1 MPGHD
6 SKLAYFRIEIAK
18 RHAEELGADRPISP
32 ESIRQIVEN
41 GPFTLSQA
49 EIDEIIAELEHSFAT
64 TQRRG
69 AAVKSDHRPW
79 LGSRRSEIEFYYWE
93 RLRRYNLEGNILPPN
108 VVATLDTVTDEIL
121 DYCGNPAV
129 SDPWKRRGMVMGH
142 VQSGKTT
149 NYSSLICKA
158 ADAGYKIII
167 LLAGITNSLRAQT
180 QERLDETF
188 IGRKSV
194 FTAAAIELLSI
205 LAYSSPGKRRFP
217 AFGTTRDRDFSKAA
231 ANTYGVS
238 LSSLNEPIIFVS
250 KKNKANLT
258 ALKNWLKE
266 QNHGQRISEPLLL
279 IDDEADNA
287 SINTSSDPNGTSA
300 INKVIR
306 EILILFERTSYVG
319 YTATPFANIFID
331 PDTEDE
337 MLQDDLFPRNF
348 IKALDPPTNYVGAGR
363 VFVEGEHLQKQMV
376 RIVDDFVDL
385 LPLKHKR
392 EHTVSALPQSLER
405 AIRIFCLARA
415 IRILRGQGRKHCS
428 MMINAS
434 RFNDVQDQILGLV
447 YRYLQS
453 LKSSVKLNA
462 GLEPALAT
470 DQLWLKLRQDFVKEF
485 EHCEFNFDQARS
497 ALVESVE
504 SIQATTINM
513 RGGSLDYSRHKENG
527 LHVIAI
533 GGLALSRGLTLEG
546 LVVSY
551 ILRNTATSDTLMQM
565 ARWFGYRPGYEDVC
579 RLYLPKSSY
588 DYYEFVNEAVE
599 ELRDEVKRMELLNLT
614 PMEFGLKVRQSPE
627 ALKITAA
634 NKMRTATSVTLAGDY
649 SGRHLEGFTLYNETS
664 INEKNRALIE
674 EFLRGITIAPT
685 GSPSKA
691 EGISLVWRN
700 IDGKALYR
708 AVSAFQFGGNEH
720 LVPIQDSTSLF
731 MDYFGDRVEA
741 DLKTWDV
748 VLPYISDPEEQDPMA
763 IDFVG
768 RRLSIRERQSGVV
781 SGGNGEV
788 FKVTGDKSRVA
799 DPKDARRLIN
809 PEIVKAIVTENERR
823 KENGERGLGDRGFC
837 LQRERP
843 LMIIHL
849 FRTNGK
855 TGGDEP
861 KKPLLLD
868 DPVIS
873 LSFCLPK
880 TTVEPIARTYKVGA
894 VYRKLMEAA
903 AQEPDDDEEELLKGD
918 PNV

>member
-1 MPGHD
+1 MPVHD
-6 SKLAYFRIEIAK
+6 AKLAYFRIEIAK

-32 ESIRQIVEN
+32 DSIREIVEN
-41 GPFTLSQA
+41 GPFPLSQP
-49 EIDEIIAELEHSFAT
+49 ETDEIIAELEHSFAT
-64 TQRRG
+64 TQKRG

-79 LGSRRSEIEFYYWE
+79 LGARRGEIEFYYWE
-93 RLRRYNLEGNILPPN
+93 RLRRYYLEGNVLPPN

-129 SDPWKRRGMVMGH
+129 NEPWKRRGMVMGH

-194 FTAAAIELLSI
+194 FNAAAAEPLSI
-205 LAYSSPGKRRFP
+205 LAYSSAGRRRFP

-250 KKNKANLT
+250 KKNKANLA

-266 QNHGQRISEPLLL
+266 QNHGQLISEPLLL

-287 SINTSSDPNGTSA
+287 SINTSADPDGTSA
-300 INKVIR
+300 INRVIR
-306 EILILFERTSYVG
+306 EILVLFERTSYVG

-331 PDTEDE
+331 PDTVDE
-337 MLQDDLFPRNF
+337 MLEDDLFPKNF

-363 VFVEGEHLQKQMV
+363 VFVDGEHLQKQMV
-376 RIVDDFVDL
+376 RIVDDYVDA
-385 LPLKHKR
+385 LPLKHRR
-392 EHTVSALPQSLER
+392 EHVVISMPQSLER
-405 AIRIFCLARA
+405 AIRIFCIARG
-415 IRILRGQGRKHCS
+415 IRILRGQGSKHCS

-453 LKSSVKLNA
+453 LKSSIKINA
-462 GLEPALAT
+462 GLSPSLAR
-470 DQLWLKLRQDFVKEF
+470 DPLWVTIREEF
-485 EHCEFNFDQARS
+485 SEEFGRSEFNFDQVRS
-497 ALVESVE
+497 VLVEAVE

-579 RLYLPKSSY
+579 RLYLPKTSY

-634 NKMRTATSVTLAGDY
+634 NKMRTASSVTLAGDY
-649 SGRHLEGFTLYNETS
+649 SGRHLEGFALYNNETV
-664 INEKNRALIE
+664 NKQNRELVE
-674 EFLRGITIAPT
+674 EFVRGLAISPT
-685 GSPSKA
+685 GSPSDT
-691 EGISLVWRN
+691 EGTSLVWRKV
-700 IDGKALYR
+700 DGKTLYR

-731 MDYFGDRVEA
+731 MDYFADRVGA
-741 DLKTWDV
+741 DLATWDV
-748 VLPYISDPEEQDPMA
+748 VLPYISVADKSDPFA
-763 IDFVG
+763 VDFAG
-768 RRLSIRERQSGVV
+768 RRLGIRERQSGTV
-781 SGGNGEV
+781 SGGNDEF
-788 FKVTGDKSRVA
+788 FKVTGDKNRVA
-799 DPKDARRLIN
+799 DPKDARRLID

-823 KENGERGLGDRGFC
+823 KESGERGLGDRGFC

-843 LMIIHL
+843 LMIVHL

-855 TGGDEP
+855 AEG
-861 KKPLLLD
+861 KLD
-868 DPVIS
+868 KRLHLTDPVIS

-880 TTVEPIARTYKVGA
+880 TTVEPVARTYKVGA

-903 AQEPDDDEEELLKGD
+903 EQEPDDDEEGLLKGD